1 METWLKKKISDLFKN
16 KFNYNPLVVAE
27 ISANHNKNIKKIIKI
42 INNSKNIGIDAIKI
56 QLYKPEEITLNVD
69 SPDFEIK
76 KNNSWSRNKSF
87 YNLYKKGSTPYEW
100 YPKLSKLCKKK
111 KILFFA
117 SVFDLKT
124 VDFLEKHKCPIYKIA
139 SPEITDLPLIKK
151 VARTKKPVFISTGL
165 ANKKDIQE
173 ALKVL
178 KENNCRRII
187 LMKCT
192 SSYPAPLEEINLKTM
207 QQYEKTFN
215 VKVGY
220 SDHTLNNSASM
231 AATALGARV
240 IEKHIVL
247 NDKIKSLDSFFSMNL
262 NNFKIFV
269 KNIREVGKCIGSIS
283 YKISKSSKK
292 NLNGRKSLY
301 VSEDIKKGD
310 IFSIKNIKSVRPSYG
325 LHPKYLYRFVGK
337 KSKKNLKKGER
348 LKISLLR

>member
-1 METWLKKKISDLFKN
+1 
-16 KFNYNPLVVAE
+16 
-27 ISANHNKNIKKIIKI
+27 
-42 INNSKNIGIDAIKI
+42 
-56 QLYKPEEITLNVD
+56 
-69 SPDFEIK
+69 
-76 KNNSWSRNKSF
+76 
-87 YNLYKKGSTPYEW
+87 
-100 YPKLSKLCKKK
+100 
-111 KILFFA
+111 
-117 SVFDLKT
+117 
-124 VDFLEKHKCPIYKIA
+124 
-139 SPEITDLPLIKK
+139 LPLIKK

-269 KNIREVGKCIGSIS
+269 KNIREVGKCIVYIR